1 MTIHVETLIR
11 SLGKTYPDLVRM
23 GLITYQTKPQG
34 APGSPVISLDMAK
47 EGVFLSFSRE
57 GQILKE
63 ITLRIQNPKVK
74 NWVFPNELPSPLKVK
89 MSRQWIHETLA
100 EPDKIQ
106 PAKMVAG
113 LSFGLTER
121 YTLEGFHISVAL
133 QIRYDENEMVQKMT
147 FLPTSELR
155 W

>member
-1 MTIHVETLIR
+1 MTVHVEALIR
-11 SLGKTYPDLVRM
+11 SLGKSYPDLVQS
-23 GLITYQTKPQG
+23 GLITYQSKPQG
-34 APGSPVISLDMAK
+34 ASGSPVISLDMAK

-63 ITLRIQNPKVK
+63 ISLRIQNPKVK

-89 MSRQWIHETLA
+89 MSREWIHETLA
-100 EPDKIQ
+100 EPDNIQ

-147 FLPTSELR
+147 FLPTADLR